1 MQIRYAWYCCHH
13 KHNSFLITIHIN
25 MDDKAKSEV
34 VRQRL
39 NAKMVEQAP
48 PPQQA
53 AGGFGKHITPPV
65 IDPFHNDSDDDRKK
79 PAQLGKRNEDGRKS
93 EYMGQSVR
101 ILENEIAGLHRA
113 ICNLKGNHALA
124 IVVLKDEITSRKE
137 TMKKKLANNDT
148 GETLAD
154 EGAWVAGSNKY
165 KELGPLNFFY
175 PDVLRV
181 TRKAMHLQVD
191 QKKVEL
197 RNLGMEVPDDLT
209 ILKGLDTWSLFGFIN
224 EALEKDPTTN
234 LYYQQL

>member
-1 MQIRYAWYCCHH
+1 
-13 KHNSFLITIHIN
+13 

-65 IDPFHNDSDDDRKK
+65 IDPFHSDSDDDQKK

-101 ILENEIAGLHRA
+101 ILENEIAVLQRA
-113 ICNLKGNHALA
+113 LYNLIDNHKVAL
-124 IVVLKDEITSRKE
+124 VELKDELKSRKE
-137 TMKKKLANNDT
+137 TLKKKLANNDT
-148 GETLAD
+148 GETLVD
-154 EGAWVAGSNKY
+154 EEAWVAGSNKY
-165 KELGPLNFFY
+165 KELGPLKFFY
-175 PDVLRV
+175 PDILCV
-181 TRKAMHLQVD
+181 TRKSMHLQVD

-209 ILKGLDTWSLFGFIN
+209 ILDGLDTGSMYGLIHK
-224 EALEKDPTTN
+224 ALKEELN
-234 LYYQQL
+234 LSMPFFAPDRGIVNKKKKNGECVDISDMWV